1 LRTIVG
7 ALHTTRTA
15 CTEKITHQKTLS
27 LRVLLPYICLS
38 RACLVKMMIIVAAT
52 CIIIAPKRL
61 TLRLSGAASK
71 PQKRFRD
78 TPMFKFRAIL
88 AQIQPKTG
96 RPIPMYKFNVFRTSG
111 IGAEVGRPA
120 ADRIHIR
127 TDRSSRQDK
136 KRQDKTRKQHIE
148 AEGTVV
154 AS

>member
-1 LRTIVG
+1 
-7 ALHTTRTA
+7 
-15 CTEKITHQKTLS
+15 
-27 LRVLLPYICLS
+27 
-38 RACLVKMMIIVAAT
+38 
-52 CIIIAPKRL
+52 
-61 TLRLSGAASK
+61 
-71 PQKRFRD
+71 
-78 TPMFKFRAIL
+78 
-88 AQIQPKTG
+88 
-96 RPIPMYKFNVFRTSG
+96 MYKFNVFRTSG